1 MKRFRAT
8 RMSVFASTLCLAL
21 VAGTAACGNDDGGAD
36 GPVELTFWAWTP
48 SIEKVVDQW
57 NAANPDTKVT
67 FSKQAGGDEML
78 TKLLTAAKA
87 NEAPDLA
94 QAEYQVLPTL
104 VSNNVLVDISKY
116 VGDAKDKFAPGV
128 WGQVTLGG
136 DLVYAVPQDSGPMML
151 YYRSDLFTQYGLTV
165 PKTWDEFAATAAAL
179 RAKDPTKYLTTFSSS
194 DPGWFTGLVQQA
206 GGKWWGYSGDTWSV
220 SVNDSATKKVA
231 DYWGGLVSRGVID
244 NKPMYTPEWN
254 KALNDGTL
262 LAWPSAIWAPGV
274 LTGNAPDTLGKWSMT
289 ALPQWSAG
297 DNRTGNWGGSSTG
310 VTRSSKHKEAAAKFA
325 LWMNSDAAATTTLV
339 RESGIYPA
347 ARAAQDGP
355 ALQQPPAFF
364 PQQARFYAEAKAIAD
379 TAAPFV
385 WGPNVNVT
393 YATYKDAFGKAIAQ
407 KTPFGAAVDAMQEA
421 TVADMRKSGFKLAG

>member
-1 MKRFRAT
+1 MKRSRLL
-8 RMSVFASTLCLAL
+8 ASALCLVL
-21 VAGTAACGNDDGGAD
+21 ITGTAACSDDDGAK
-36 GPVELTFWAWTP
+36 GPVELTFWSWAP
-48 SIEKVVDQW
+48 NIEKVVDQW
-57 NAANPDTKVT
+57 NAANPDIKVT

-104 VSNNVLVDISKY
+104 VSNNVLTDISKY
-116 VGDAKDKFAPGV
+116 VGDARSRFAEGV

-151 YYRSDLFTQYGLTV
+151 YYRHDLFAKYGLAV

-179 RAKDPTKYLTTFSSS
+179 RAKDPSKHLTTFSAN

-220 SVNDSATKKVA
+220 TVNDAATQKVA
-231 DYWGGLVSRGVID
+231 GYWSDLVARGVVD

-254 KALNDGTL
+254 KALADGTL

-274 LTGNAPDTLGKWSMT
+274 LTGNAPATSGLWTM
-289 ALPQWSAG
+289 APLPQWSAG
-297 DNRTGNWGGSSTG
+297 ENRTGNWGGSSTG
-310 VTRSSKHKEAAAKFA
+310 VTRSSKHKAEATKFA
-325 LWMNSDAAATTTLV
+325 VWMNTDPAATTTLV
-339 RESGIYPA
+339 KESGIYPA
-347 ARAAQDGP
+347 ARAAQEGP

-364 PQQARFYAEAKAIAD
+364 AQQTSFYSDAKAIAD

-393 YATYKDAFGKAIAQ
+393 YSTYKDAFGKAAAG
-407 KTPFGAAVDAMQEA
+407 KTPFGPAVDAMQEA

>member
-1 MKRFRAT
+1 MKRSRLLA
-8 RMSVFASTLCLAL
+8 SVLGLAL
-21 VAGTAACGNDDGGAD
+21 LTALLSSAAACSGGDKESSD
-36 GPVELTFWAWTP
+36 GPVELTFWSWAP
-48 SIEKVVDQW
+48 NVEKVVDQW
-57 NAANPDTKVT
+57 NAANPNVKVT
-67 FSKQAGGDEML
+67 FSKQAGGDDML

-104 VSNNVLVDISKY
+104 VSNNVLADITKY
-116 VGDAKDKFAPGV
+116 VSDAKSKFADGV

-136 DLVYAVPQDSGPMML
+136 NAVYAVPQDSGPMML
-151 YYRSDLFTQYGLTV
+151 YYRSDLFQQYGLTV
-165 PKTWDEFAATAAAL
+165 PKTWDEFSATAAAL
-179 RAKDPTKYLTTFSSS
+179 RAKDPSTYLTTFSGN

-206 GGKWWGYSGDTWSV
+206 GGKWWGYSGDTWTV

-231 DYWGGLVSRGVID
+231 DYWGDLVSRGVVD
-244 NKPMYTPEWN
+244 SKPMYTPEWN

-274 LTGNAPDTLGKWSMT
+274 LSGNAPDTKGKWAM
-289 ALPQWSAG
+289 APLPQWSAG
-297 DNRTGNWGGSSTG
+297 DKRTGNWGGSSTG

-325 LWMNSDAAATTTLV
+325 VWMNTDAGATTTLV
-339 RESGIYPA
+339 KESGIYPA

-355 ALQQPPAFF
+355 ALQQPPTFF
-364 PQQARFYAEAKAIAD
+364 PQQTSFYPDAKAIAD

-393 YATYKDAFGKAIAQ
+393 YTTYKDAFGKAIAN
-407 KTPFGAAVDAMQEA
+407 KTSFGAAVDAMQEA